1 MMSNF
6 RKSLVLVLVIATAIP
21 VSLAVAQNATVDRT
35 LSVYQVLPADM
46 ITGKHYRIVDPV
58 VNYAGL
64 DGFTIESDY
73 GTYDAYG
80 QLMLRIRLREI
91 MALAALHDLS
101 GKKAGAGGAGT
112 EGKKQ
117 AKTVVNIGLH
127 PIKSAGSISRGVLN
141 RFKKFG
147 RNIKEDV
154 KLVRSDMTPK
164 EKSAVYA
171 SRWLKVDE
179 ARLRWAGKLNIDPY
193 TSNEQLQ
200 AELDR
205 VATADATGKIGA
217 RLLIPSIPTDS
228 KIGSVHGLVTK
239 YDLQQ
244 LIKYNSKQLKKMGA
258 NKSDIE
264 YFLSMEQY
272 NPTSATIMVE
282 LLYGFKD
289 VSNFLALFQQAMTV
303 ESDVEALFF
312 IESTLMALWYHQEQ
326 SKLTQMLLETGI
338 PAGTTRDGRVVV
350 FAAVDFPH
358 WSDELAA
365 VVTDLQS
372 AYGSV
377 SPYREL
383 LLAGQ
388 GSGSF
393 TTQVRKLGWS
403 MKTDIRTAY
412 LPSFTWAITDEQLQ
426 KEK

>member
-1 MMSNF
+1 MISYFN
-6 RKSLVLVLVIATAIP
+6 KSLVLVIAAAIP
-21 VSLAVAQNATVDRT
+21 VSMAVAQDTKADRT
-35 LSVYQVLPADM
+35 LAVNQVLPADM
-46 ITGKHYRIVDPV
+46 ITGQHYRIVDPV

-73 GTYDAYG
+73 GTYEAYG

-91 MALAALHDLS
+91 MALAALSELT
-101 GKKAGAGGAGT
+101 GKAASTGGAG
-112 EGKKQ
+112 EQGKKQ
-117 AKTVVNIGLH
+117 VKTVANIGLH
-127 PIKSAGSISRGVLN
+127 PVKSAGSIGRGVLN
-141 RFKKFG
+141 RFKKMG
-147 RNIKEDV
+147 RNIADDV
-154 KLVRSDMTPK
+154 ALVRSDLSSK
-164 EKSAVYA
+164 EKSAIYA
-171 SRWLKVDE
+171 SRWLGVDE

-205 VATADATGKIGA
+205 VAKADATGKFGVKF
-217 RLLIPSIPTDS
+217 LIPTIPTDS
-228 KIGSVHGLVTK
+228 PISSVHGLVTK
-239 YDLQQ
+239 YELRQ
-244 LIKYNSKQLKKMGA
+244 LISYNSKQLKKLGA

-289 VSNFLALFQQAMTV
+289 VSNSLALFQQAMTV
-303 ESDVEALFF
+303 ASDIEALFF

-372 AYGSV
+372 AYGNV
-377 SPYREL
+377 SPNREL

-388 GSGSF
+388 GSGTF
-393 TTQVRKLGWS
+393 TTQVRKLGWT

-412 LPSFTWAITDEQLQ
+412 LPSFAWAITDEQLQ